1 MQRNS
6 VRYIVLFAGAV
17 CVVCSLFVSATH
29 VFLKS
34 RQSANEFL
42 DKQKKVL
49 EVSGLIEAGAAP
61 PREEVGRIFDERIE
75 MRLIDID
82 EGDVAGEDAGIDPA
96 TYDQLKA
103 SKDPTRSKATE
114 SNRAQVK
121 RIPRYAVVYE
131 VFADAEKSELDLRVI
146 PVEGMGL
153 WGTMY
158 GFLALD
164 QDGVTIRGLT
174 FYKNKETPGLGKEVE
189 NPLWKAKWPGRKA
202 FDDEWTPVIEVIKGA
217 AGSPEDA
224 PHQVD
229 GLSGATI
236 TSNGVT
242 HLLHFWLGDKGF
254 GPYLANLRGEGSTT

>member
-1 MQRNS
+1 MQHNS

-17 CVVCSLFVSATH
+17 CLVCGALVSTAA
-29 VFLKS
+29 VLLKD
-34 RQSANEFL
+34 RQAANELL

-49 EVSGLIEAGAAP
+49 EVSGLLTAGQSP
-61 PREEVGRIFDERIE
+61 SREEVGGLFDERIE
-75 MRLIDID
+75 MRLIDI
-82 EGDVAGEDAGIDPA
+82 EAGVEASEDVDIDPV

-103 SKDPTRSKATE
+103 SKDPE
-114 SNRAQVK
+114 LSNTIPKNLAQVK
-121 RIPRYAVVYE
+121 RVPQYAVVYE
-131 VFADAEKSELDLRVI
+131 VFTDSTKSELDLRVI

-164 QDGVTIRGLT
+164 QDGMTIRGLT
-174 FYKNKETPGLGKEVE
+174 FYKNKETPGLGKEIE

-202 FDDEWTPVIEVIKGA
+202 FDENWDPVIRVIKGV
-217 AGSPEDA
+217 AGPVNEA

-242 HLLHFWLGDKGF
+242 HLLRFWLGDEGF